1 LKDPNASSSRAPT
14 DTTKTIPTKG
24 PTMTSHNNLTAARI
38 IDTLSAN
45 QTAPRDLSARPEP
58 GVYALFLAT
67 RGALPAIAE
76 SGTGALYIGSS
87 SNLAQRE
94 FDTHFATGET
104 GFSTVRRSL
113 GALLRGELN
122 LKPGP
127 RGTGTSKTNYTNY
140 RFDQAG
146 ERRLSEWMRQHL
158 RVAVHAVPNPS
169 EVEAG
174 LIALA
179 HPPLNLTGWPN
190 PERAEIKRAR
200 KQCAD
205 AARQRR

>member
-1 LKDPNASSSRAPT
+1 MKRPAALET

-24 PTMTSHNNLTAARI
+24 PTMTSHNKLTATRTL
-38 IDTLSAN
+38 DTLIAN
-45 QTAPRDLSARPEP
+45 QTGPQDLAAQPEP

-67 RGALPAIAE
+67 RGALPGIAE
-76 SGTGALYIGSS
+76 PGSGALYIGSS

-94 FDTHFATGET
+94 FDTHFAAGET

-113 GALLRGELN
+113 GALLRDELN
-122 LKPGP
+122 LKPRP

-140 RFDQAG
+140 RFDEAG
-146 ERRLSEWMRQHL
+146 ERRLSEWMRERL
-158 RVAVHAVPNPS
+158 RVAVHAVSNPP
-169 EVEAG
+169 EVEAE
-174 LIALA
+174 LIGLA

-205 AARQRR
+205 AARRRR